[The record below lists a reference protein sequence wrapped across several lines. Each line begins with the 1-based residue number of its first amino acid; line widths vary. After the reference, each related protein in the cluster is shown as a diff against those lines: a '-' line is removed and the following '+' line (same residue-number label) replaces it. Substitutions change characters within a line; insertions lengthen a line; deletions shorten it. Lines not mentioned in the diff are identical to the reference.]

1 MYEHDVSGRSGDGP
15 INLMEEIL
23 GAKATEIDQDVEQVE
38 PSIAQGTVDVINI
51 EESPTD
57 NSTALSSITESVLC
71 DSASFRI
78 IGDFAEDTNLND
90 DPYNVATPT
99 KRFDQKEVIDLLD
112 DVSISAYDVPTPKK
126 NDKGID
132 VIDLT

>member
-1 MYEHDVSGRSGDGP
+1 LYEHDVSGRSGDGP

-38 PSIAQGTVDVINI
+38 PSSAQGTIDVINI

-57 NSTALSSITESVLC
+57 NSTALSSITES
-71 DSASFRI
+71 ASFRM

-112 DVSISAYDVPTPKK
+112 DVSTRAYDAPTPKK
-126 NDKGID
+126 NDEGID